1 MTSRD
6 DPGQSSFT
14 LSGSIY
20 QATIIC
26 QSYDSILP
34 GLEIHEPNR
43 YGVCHQRTYT
53 VKRLYLDQGIFTKT
67 SMEKYSLNRGTKR
80 E

>member
-1 MTSRD
+1 MTSKD

-14 LSGSIY
+14 LSVSIY

-34 GLEIHEPNR
+34 GLEIHEPHR
-43 YGVCHQRTYT
+43 YGVCHQRMYT
-53 VKRLYLDQGIFTKT
+53 VKKLYLDQGIFTKT
-67 SMEKYSLNRGTKR
+67 SMEKYSLNRGTKT